1 MLLRHYK
8 LTPKMDINIVIFA
21 SICFY
26 HASYVLADENNVR
39 LRDGDT
45 DTSGRVEISSD
56 NVWRPICD
64 EDWTIQDSTVV
75 CRQLN
80 LGLFG
85 IPVKGERYVKNPSPI
100 RVTKICRG
108 SEERL
113 EDCDDKHD
121 RGDCDE
127 DSPIIRTL
135 CNPEMRLKGSGR
147 EGVVELFSREEYKWK
162 QLRDKDLLN
171 HEIATEICH
180 RLGLGSEGFVLS
192 TSEKTVTDEI
202 FGSGEDLEEASS
214 LYDPDTYSVVS
225 CIGEF
230 DPCEDNPCSSNGA
243 CTHQKNGRYVCICYD
258 GFTGDDCGSENSAS
272 HRSPLLT
279 YLFIFIFVIII
290 VIVAA
295 VIFLYFK
302 FNKELI
308 RSSTPNEY
316 TAMAMNQT
324 YNQNMNSTEADKQN
338 KMVNENQ
345 SNAEAVYETPDVK
358 PDQKE
363 SDHKNKMEVY
373 EVF

>member
-1 MLLRHYK
+1 
-8 LTPKMDINIVIFA
+8 MDINIVIFA

-26 HASYVLADENNVR
+26 HASYVLADENSYFTDVR

-45 DTSGRVEISSD
+45 DTSGRVEIYSD

-80 LGLFG
+80 LGIFG
-85 IPVKGERYVKNPSPI
+85 LPVKEK
-100 RVTKICRG
+100 
-108 SEERL
+108 
-113 EDCDDKHD
+113 
-121 RGDCDE
+121 
-127 DSPIIRTL
+127 
-135 CNPEMRLKGSGR
+135 
-147 EGVVELFSREEYKWK
+147 
-162 QLRDKDLLN
+162 
-171 HEIATEICH
+171 
-180 RLGLGSEGFVLS
+180 GSEGFVLS

-230 DPCEDNPCSSNGA
+230 DPCEDNPCSSKGA

-295 VIFLYFK
+295 VIFCT
-302 FNKELI
+302 
-308 RSSTPNEY
+308 SSLTK
-316 TAMAMNQT
+316 
-324 YNQNMNSTEADKQN
+324 NSFGVAT
-338 KMVNENQ
+338 
-345 SNAEAVYETPDVK
+345 
-358 PDQKE
+358 
-363 SDHKNKMEVY
+363 
-373 EVF
+373 